1 MKHYPLTIELVPKT
15 AWYTNVRSNVSKKEW
30 DRIRKKS
37 YQNAGHVCEICGD
50 TGLNQNHKHPVECH
64 EIWQYDDLNHVQK
77 LTGLI
82 SLCPNCHTVKHPGLA
97 TTKGKLETVIRQ
109 LQKVNSMTFE
119 EAAEYLQESFLKWI
133 DRSQHEWTLDI
144 EYLKTY

>member
-37 YQNAGHVCEICGD
+37 YQNASYVCEICGD

-119 EAAEYLQESFLKWI
+119 EAVEYLQESFLKWI

>member
-37 YQNAGHVCEICGD
+37 YQNASYVCEICGD

-119 EAAEYLQESFLKWI
+119 EASEYLQESFLKWI

>member
-15 AWYTNVRSNVSKKEW
+15 AWYTNVRSNVSKEEW
-30 DRIRKKS
+30 NCIRKKS
-37 YQNAGHVCEICGD
+37 YQNAGYVCEICGD

-64 EIWQYDDLNHVQK
+64 EIWQYDDLNHIQK

-82 SLCPNCHTVKHPGLA
+82 SLCPNCHTVKHSGLA

-119 EAAEYLQESFLKWI
+119 EATEYLQESFLKWI